1 MNLIATEAQF
11 TTVSSPFSLK
21 NTRKNIMKPPFTAIT
36 AITLAAAVLIS
47 ANAFAQ
53 SFELTSADVSSAAP
67 IAAQHVFAGF
77 GCTGGNI
84 SPALAWKNPPAGT
97 KSFAVMLHDQDAPT
111 GGAGFWHWV
120 VVNLPATATG
130 LPRGAGAAS
139 GNALPEAARQI
150 NTDFG
155 APGYGGPCP
164 PQGREPHRYT
174 FTVYALKVD
183 KLDLPANAT
192 ASLTGFMVN
201 GNALG
206 KASFVARYGR

>member
-1 MNLIATEAQF
+1 
-11 TTVSSPFSLK
+11 
-21 NTRKNIMKPPFTAIT
+21 MKIS
-36 AITLAAAVLIS
+36 LIS
-47 ANAFAQ
+47 FAATALMSASAFAQ
-53 SFELTSADVSSAAP
+53 SFELSSPDVSGAAS
-67 IAAQHVFAGF
+67 IATQHILSGF
-77 GCTGGNI
+77 GCSGGNL
-84 SPALAWKNPPAGT
+84 SPALNWKNPPAGT

-130 LPRGAGAAS
+130 LSQGAGAAD
-139 GNALPEAARQI
+139 GKALPPSARQI

-164 PQGREPHRYT
+164 PQGRAPHRYT

-183 KLDLPANAT
+183 KLDIPANAT

-206 KASFVARYGR
+206 KASLIARYGR